1 MVGTV
6 WRASTVTKR
15 ALPLFGARVPAG
27 FPSPADDFIEGMLD
41 LNDLLVTNPPAT
53 FFVRVS
59 GHSMSGAG
67 IYPNSLLVVDR
78 SVKPTHGR
86 IVVAVVDGELT
97 VKRLK
102 RLRGGA
108 VELVAENP
116 DFPPLR
122 FVDGQELVVWG
133 VVTAVVQ
140 HV

>member
-1 MVGTV
+1 M
-6 WRASTVTKR
+6 

-59 GHSMSGAG
+59 GHSMFGAG

-97 VKRLK
+97 VKRLR
-102 RLRGGA
+102 RLRGGS

-116 DFPPLR
+116 EFPPLR
-122 FVDGQELVVWG
+122 FTDGQELMIWG